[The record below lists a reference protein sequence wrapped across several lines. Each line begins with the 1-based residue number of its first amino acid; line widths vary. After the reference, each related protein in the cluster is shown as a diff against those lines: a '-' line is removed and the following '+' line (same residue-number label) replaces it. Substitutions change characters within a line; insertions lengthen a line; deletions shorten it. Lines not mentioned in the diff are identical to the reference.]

1 MNRKKIN
8 HLLLV
13 FLLIMFFFSI
23 LLFYYFFNN
32 NNFENIK
39 NNKIFIL
46 KQEKNKDKDLI
57 NNNEI
62 IKIYIWW
69 DIMLSR
75 MVGYLNQKEWFDRI
89 IRKYNPITQ
98 TWWLIFFNLES
109 PFSIYPKD
117 WINSSYYFWAHTG
130 SIEVLSK
137 LKWDNKMIVWLAN
150 NHIRNSLKEWI
161 NTTINLLNKNNILF
175 NWIWIKK
182 QNKQEFTKIKIN
194 NKLVCLQAF
203 SYDWGDYLYIKVNKI
218 KKEYIKKS
226 LDLMKKN
233 NCDLNL
239 ISLHWWKEYKFEP
252 SEKQVKL
259 AHYTID
265 NWADMIIGHHSH
277 IFWKTETYKNK
288 PIFYSLWNYIFD
300 QDNIVNNCPKNKD
313 CIFDEKSKKKILP
326 VNIWVAYELKFEKHK
341 LISKIQKK
349 HRIKHYWELI
359 KY

>member
-1 MNRKKIN
+1 MNRKNIN
-8 HLLLV
+8 Y
-13 FLLIMFFFSI
+13 I
-23 LLFYYFFNN
+23 LLAFLIIMLIFSSVIFAYNFNIDN
-32 NNFENIK
+32 SKTI
-39 NNKIFIL
+39 
-46 KQEKNKDKDLI
+46 EKNKINILEKKHNKNIIEKD
-57 NNNEI
+57 NK
-62 IKIYIWW
+62 IKITIGW
-69 DIMLSR
+69 DVMLSR
-75 MVGYLNQKEWFDRI
+75 VVGHFNQKEWFGRI
-89 IRKYNPITQ
+89 TKKYNPITQ
-98 TWWLIFFNLES
+98 TWGLVFLNLES
-109 PFSIYPKD
+109 PFSKNDKD
-117 WINSSYYFWAHTG
+117 WFHSSYYFGAHTW
-130 SIEVLSK
+130 SIEVLNK
-137 LKWDNKMIVWLAN
+137 LRWDNKMIVSLAN

-161 NTTINLLNKNNILF
+161 NTTIDLLNKNNILF
-175 NWIWIKK
+175 SWIWIKK

-194 NKLVCLQAF
+194 SNLICLQAF
-203 SYDWGDYLYIKVNKI
+203 SYDWWDYLYVKVNKI
-218 KKEYIKKS
+218 NKVDIKKS

-239 ISLHWWKEYKFEP
+239 ISLHWGKEYKFEP

-259 AHYTID
+259 AHYIID

-349 HRIKHYWELI
+349 HRMKHYWELI